1 MTLVY
6 GGWCMHE
13 GSYPVS
19 AENGVWECPNAEHER
34 MNALPREES

>member
-13 GSYPVS
+13 GSYPVR
-19 AENGVWECPNAEHER
+19 ADQGTWECPNEAHLC
-34 MNALPREES
+34 MNSQEN